1 MHREHLGINVHDD
14 IQPDIMDPVITSFY
28 KSVWMKQASINTVIY
43 DKVFKCVPS
52 DDVTSFQELKVCHT
66 NTNERNNG
74 FDNDEVEVCF
84 VTLFRCLCST
94 YSTCLSFHNKL
105 FK

>member
-52 DDVTSFQELKVCHT
+52 DDVTSFQELKVCCRS
-66 NTNERNNG
+66 NTVHQRNKQW
-74 FDNDEVEVCF
+74 
-84 VTLFRCLCST
+84 L
-94 YSTCLSFHNKL
+94 
-105 FK
+105 